1 MMKAAYIS
9 NDGQSQMTA
18 GHKCVE
24 IDPDLQRPLE
34 YEMDADLQKV
44 ADFLAQ
50 ALQFFSSGNCD
61 EACKQLTEAA
71 NLLEVITVKSAPVLA
86 AEPRLNYGN
95 TICDSLRQSSEPKR
109 GSIPESETFMDLQ
122 DL

>member
-9 NDGQSQMTA
+9 NDGQSQMTVA
-18 GHKCVE
+18 LTCVE
-24 IDPDLQRPLE
+24 LDPDLQQWLE
-34 YEMDADLQKV
+34 YEMNADLQKV

-50 ALQFFSSGNCD
+50 ASQFFSSGNCD

-71 NLLEVITVKSAPVLA
+71 NLLELITVKSAPVLA
-86 AEPRLNYGN
+86 AKPLVNYGS
-95 TICDSLRQSSEPKR
+95 TRCDSLRQVSEPKR